1 VADFFNIPVSRISN
15 PKDNLRKG
23 DNISDIQRWILKNEP
38 TLKNLFTEAN
48 REVVEVEG
56 PGGRVIRKGGEPT
69 GIPRNLLKTFYTK
82 GKRVGN
88 NFQWTLKPYNRN
100 TFLEAVGIK
109 EGKVDPDFV
118 PRSAEAQTM
127 KGLLEMYARNL
138 GNVVAREVVDADI
151 DIKPEV
157 KARAKVEI
165 AKGKSIAY

>member
-88 NFQWTLKPYNRN
+88 NFQWTLKPYDRN

-109 EGKVDPDFV
+109 EGL
-118 PRSAEAQTM
+118 R
-127 KGLLEMYARNL
+127 
-138 GNVVAREVVDADI
+138 
-151 DIKPEV
+151 
-157 KARAKVEI
+157 
-165 AKGKSIAY
+165 